1 MKKNISINLQ
11 GMIFH
16 LEEDGYDV
24 LGRYLAEVKAHFSG
38 YRGHEEIVADIE
50 SRIAELFAARL
61 SVTKQVITLEDVDA
75 MTAKMGRVSDFQSA
89 DDADED
95 DELLAGAVASG
106 TAQGTYAGGNSYTG
120 PAAAAAATA
129 AAADT
134 EPRQLVRDMSHRK
147 VAGVC
152 AGLAQYFRIN
162 AVWVRLL
169 ALASLFSPVIGD
181 FIGFLPGVVLVSYVV
196 LWIVLPKRY
205 DVPETADANEKQLF
219 RDTDTGKI
227 GGVAA
232 GVAAYLGTD
241 VSLVRILFLL
251 GAFFGFGLIL
261 YIILWIAVPEAKT
274 VADRMRMRGDA
285 LTLSGIASNARD
297 YDATTGN
304 RRPLGTFFEDL
315 AGALNPLLS
324 FVGTALRIF
333 AGVLLSVI
341 GFSLLLGFT
350 VTLGVVLGLIPES
363 QNPTIGNPGF
373 LKLLHEQPTWAW
385 LASYVAAAIPS
396 LGMLLVGVG
405 LLVRRSFINRTVG
418 WSMFGLWLLG
428 VIGIT
433 VAVARQS
440 REFQYSADVE
450 QTTSYP
456 TLTAPV
462 LRLETRHLDRDSD
475 QNVGVQLAAADSG
488 QVVQVLRRI
497 SAKGTS
503 ETEAART
510 AGNSLA
516 YTVRTRGDSVLL
528 LDDHYSFQPNARFR
542 DQDLEL
548 TIRLPR
554 NRTFRL
560 SNDAA
565 YWIGGENFAGGRVPD
580 NVERHKFQLRGNDLE
595 CLDCTTDELG
605 LSDSEDED
613 NASNDEMAD
622 DDDMDVDID
631 SDDDDVNVNLNYG
644 GAASFNLNED
654 FYGPD
659 RQTYTED
666 GFRAVSVMGSYRVVI
681 REGSTFRVSAAGAAR
696 DLRDLKIDQEGDE
709 LLVRPRGRIN
719 FGSNWRANDSKVLV
733 TIEMPNLDKLNLAG
747 AVRADV
753 RGFSDDS
760 RLEVVQAGA
769 SDLRLNGTFNNLD
782 LELAGKCRT
791 SLEGSAGNLNVD
803 AAGACSIVAAD
814 FPTRIADVDL
824 AGISKARLNVT
835 ETLKADA
842 IGASIVQYSGNPRNV
857 EKDVIGASRV
867 SAVSN

>member
-61 SVTKQVITLEDVDA
+61 SVTKQVITLEDVEA

-106 TAQGTYAGGNSYTG
+106 TAQGTYTGGHNSTG
-120 PAAAAAATA
+120 PAAAAASAT
-129 AAADT
+129 ADT
-134 EPRQLVRDMSHRK
+134 EPRQLVRDMSRRK

-152 AGLAQYFRIN
+152 AGLAQYFRIS

-169 ALASLFSPVIGD
+169 ALASLFSPIIGD

-205 DVPETADANEKQLF
+205 DAPEPTDANEKQLF

-241 VSLVRILFLL
+241 VAVVRILFLL

-297 YDATTGN
+297 YDGTTGN

-315 AGALNPLLS
+315 AGALNPLLN

-350 VTLGVVLGLIPES
+350 VTLGVVLGFIPES
-363 QNPTIGNPGF
+363 QNPTVGSPGF

-450 QTTSYP
+450 QAASYP
-456 TLTAPV
+456 ALRAPV

-488 QVVQVLRRI
+488 QVVEVLRRI
-497 SAKGTS
+497 TAKGTS

-554 NRTFRL
+554 DRTFRL

-595 CLDCTTDELG
+595 CLDCTAEELG
-605 LSDSEDED
+605 TSDSD
-613 NASNDEMAD
+613 NDNNDEATE
-622 DDDMDVDID
+622 DDDMNIDID
-631 SDDDDVNVNLNYG
+631 TDEDDVNVNLNYG
-644 GAASFNLNED
+644 GASSFNLNED
-654 FYGPD
+654 FYGPGRKSYD
-659 RQTYTED
+659 DTD
-666 GFRAVSVMGSYRVVI
+666 FRNVTVAGSYRVVI
-681 REGSTFRVSAAGAAR
+681 RQGSTFQVRAAGSDR
-696 DLRDLKIDQEGDE
+696 DLRDLKIERDGDE
-709 LLVRPRGRIN
+709 LVVGRRDRVS
-719 FGSNWRANDSKVLV
+719 FGSNWRSTDSKVLV

-753 RGFSDDS
+753 RGFRDAS

-769 SDLRLNGTFNNLD
+769 SDLRLNGSFNSLD

-791 SLEGSAGNLNVD
+791 SLEGRADNLNID
-803 AAGACSIVAAD
+803 AAGACSVAAAD
-814 FPTRIADVDL
+814 FPTRTADVDL
-824 AGISKARLNVT
+824 AGISKARLHVT

-842 IGASIVQYSGNPRNV
+842 IGASVVQYSGSPRNV
-857 EKDVIGASRV
+857 EKDVVGASRV
-867 SAVSN
+867 SAVRD